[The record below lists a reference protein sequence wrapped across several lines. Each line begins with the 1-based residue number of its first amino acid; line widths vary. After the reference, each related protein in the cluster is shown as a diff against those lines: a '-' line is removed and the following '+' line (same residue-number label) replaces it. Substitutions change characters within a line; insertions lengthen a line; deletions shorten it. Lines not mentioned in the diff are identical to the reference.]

1 MFLKTGTFFF
11 SQPLSLK
18 KVESIEQN
26 AAKHEQKNR
35 KSRAWI
41 ELRLLF
47 HQDLGQI
54 QIPLNAKHVESQIGE
69 EFRSHSV
76 GRIMYCEINLPT
88 MYIFLL

>member
-1 MFLKTGTFFF
+1 MFLKTGTFFV
-11 SQPLSLK
+11 SQPLSS